1 VSAHKVGPGRPSF
14 PEGTARTSVFSLKLS
29 DDERAAIDAAAERAG
44 KPVTRWARDV
54 LLLATA
60 GDT

>member
-1 VSAHKVGPGRPSF
+1 
-14 PEGTARTSVFSLKLS
+14 VFSLKLS